1 MSDATVAKFACD
13 GCGKQYTWKP
23 ELAGKKAK
31 CKCGAVMM
39 IPADAPMA
47 PEADGLYDLAPDS
60 APKPKA
66 KPKAPMAPLAPRNAG
81 GGRSESL
88 RPAMAAAAHG
98 GGGGG
103 GGPIPAGVGYAPG
116 PTQREKDRFS
126 KDTLFDQNR
135 DLYVP
140 IGIMVAGFI
149 LFIVGYSVRY
159 HVYGAGIA
167 GIAIGAGIL
176 TLISA
181 VLLIGMA
188 LVIAGPMGVSFGGP
202 ASASLKLA
210 AIAIFTDG
218 VLTWLD
224 IGILKLAG
232 QGGVMYGAIFQFFA
246 AAGIFWL
253 LLMYLFSM
261 ESEDS
266 WLVVCI
272 LSFFYVAAR
281 FVIILLL
288 AAAVGLGA
296 MGGGGSGGGG
306 GGVRAA
312 DADMEEELD
321 AHRAANALPEA
332 REYIAGGRQGVLK
345 DHVDNFYDA
354 GAKNVWF
361 ECDRDINGK
370 LTPDRLVIEMP
381 KDKNKR
387 AAVLQKIAD
396 YHKAFD
402 PNSSGKPDADDGRT
416 YIIESIP

>member
-1 MSDATVAKFACD
+1 MAA
-13 GCGKQYTWKP
+13 
-23 ELAGKKAK
+23 AG
-31 CKCGAVMM
+31 
-39 IPADAPMA
+39 
-47 PEADGLYDLAPDS
+47 
-60 APKPKA
+60 
-66 KPKAPMAPLAPRNAG
+66 AG
-81 GGRSESL
+81 GGR
-88 RPAMAAAAHG
+88 
-98 GGGGG
+98 GGG

-140 IGIMVAGFI
+140 IGVMLAGFI

-167 GIAIGAGIL
+167 GIAIGSGIL

-181 VLLIGMA
+181 ALLIGMA

-210 AIAIFTDG
+210 AIAIFCDG

-272 LSFFYVAAR
+272 LAFFYVAAR

-288 AAAVGLGA
+288 AAAVGLAGL
-296 MGGGGSGGGG
+296 GGSGGGG
-306 GGVRAA
+306 GGGSGVKAE
-312 DADMEEELD
+312 DAEMEEHMDLL
-321 AHRAANALPEA
+321 RSGKALPEA
-332 REYIAGGRQGVLK
+332 KEYLAGGRLMVLT
-345 DHVDNFYDA
+345 DHVNGIYEA
-354 GAKNVWF
+354 GAKNIWF
-361 ECDRDINGK
+361 ECARDINAK
-370 LTPDRLVIEMP
+370 LTPEDMVVEMP
-381 KDKNKR
+381 SDKAKR
-387 AAVLQKIAD
+387 AAVLKRIAE
-396 YHKAFD
+396 YLKAFNMGD
-402 PNSSGKPDADDGRT
+402 GTPAADNGRT
-416 YIIESIP
+416 YIQVEIPS